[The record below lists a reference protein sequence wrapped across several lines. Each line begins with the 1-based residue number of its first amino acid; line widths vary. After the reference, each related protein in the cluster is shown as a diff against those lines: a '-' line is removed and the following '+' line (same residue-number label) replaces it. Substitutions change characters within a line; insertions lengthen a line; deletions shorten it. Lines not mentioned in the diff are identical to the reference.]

1 MQPHWNHRP
10 SPSEPDTRGQIVL
23 SAHNRSRKPCDW
35 HRAICTALGWAFV
48 AGLAYCALVASGCL
62 DHVR

>member
-23 SAHNRSRKPCDW
+23 DYAEWFLAVYGEPPTQETLDDLNRTIWRD
-35 HRAICTALGWAFV
+35 
-48 AGLAYCALVASGCL
+48 
-62 DHVR
+62 